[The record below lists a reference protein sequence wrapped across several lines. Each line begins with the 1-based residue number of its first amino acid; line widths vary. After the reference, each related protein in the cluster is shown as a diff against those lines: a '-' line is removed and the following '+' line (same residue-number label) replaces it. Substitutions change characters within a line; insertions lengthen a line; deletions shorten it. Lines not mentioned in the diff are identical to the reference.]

1 MRAIDAKFSP
11 VTENFDELEK
21 KNNRKSVDKE
31 AEIAPSR
38 MQDIGSG
45 KYFWLYVITMILI
58 QSCLPLIIGAAYG
71 LIYFGMAS
79 WFGDIRF
86 EVMLAM
92 IPLIYILGSVVLMFI
107 MKMMHLGGGSFST
120 GTANFFSFR

>member
-1 MRAIDAKFSP
+1 MRTIDAKFSSGTKNS
-11 VTENFDELEK
+11 VELEK
-21 KNNRKSVDKE
+21 KNIRTSVDKE
-31 AEIAPSR
+31 AEKAPSR

-71 LIYFGMAS
+71 LIYFGMMS
-79 WFGDIRF
+79 WFGNIRF
-86 EVMLAM
+86 EVILAT

-107 MKMMHLGGGSFST
+107 MKLMHLGGGSFST